1 MMKIQSLVRSFTLL
15 GSLIGSSFF
24 FGCGDN
30 VAKTEIDNKDVRS
43 KGNITVVVT
52 DAETGALIDS
62 VAVSIFDGDTLAKQT
77 ANGHVLYQS
86 LNAGSYRFKVEKAGY
101 ASKQIQATISMDA
114 DGEVPIAAD
123 AVTKVE
129 LAQLGAT
136 VNGTVTESDLDG
148 QKTLLAETE
157 VRLVIADTDYLNREY
172 KTTTDSNGAYSFTNL
187 PTSEFYNIH
196 FAALSDSNGV
206 QTAPSV
212 VGTSPSFGGI
222 NFVGNASYAVDG
234 HSLVVLTQNYSDDD
248 LKSSDNIT
256 INFSQPVITTE
267 IEIDDIRVLN
277 PNDKVVAITTA
288 WSIDAKT
295 LTISPQ
301 SGAWFSGTHKIDFSS
316 GFTFKAINGKSLSI
330 ADQNFSLR
338 TIGDLQAIT
347 DLSLIRQGFTDTNK
361 VSQNTNSVRLAF
373 SVPQNAT
380 KVEIYEKKAND
391 SAFVLF
397 EETTSPEN
405 GFIDLSVFGYF
416 DEGQSVEFIA
426 IPVNDQSR
434 LAIVVDNAI
443 TLQDK
448 YLYTADYQDFVGL
461 SVLDFDNSSK
471 ASLDTLTSYIQVS
484 FDENMDT
491 TFIPK
496 VDFAAPSVTGIVG
509 TWESQTLYRIRPI
522 IAASIDA
529 STESNGVSID
539 ISLVKDLAGNANVTT
554 LEFDGS
560 GKSISLIF

>member
-1 MMKIQSLVRSFTLL
+1 
-15 GSLIGSSFF
+15 
-24 FGCGDN
+24 
-30 VAKTEIDNKDVRS
+30 
-43 KGNITVVVT
+43 
-52 DAETGALIDS
+52 
-62 VAVSIFDGDTLAKQT
+62 
-77 ANGHVLYQS
+77 
-86 LNAGSYRFKVEKAGY
+86 
-101 ASKQIQATISMDA
+101 
-114 DGEVPIAAD
+114 
-123 AVTKVE
+123 VE

-148 QKTLLAETE
+148 QKTFLAETE

-172 KTTTDSNGAYSFTNL
+172 KTTTDSNGAYSFTKL

-196 FAALSDSNGV
+196 FAALSDSNGI

-222 NFVGNASYAVDG
+222 TFVGNASYVADG
-234 HSLVVLTQNYSDDD
+234 HSLVVLTQNYSNDD

-277 PNDKVVAITTA
+277 SISEVVAITAA

-295 LTISPQ
+295 LIITPQ

-316 GFTFKAINGKSLSI
+316 GFTFKATNGKSLSMT
-330 ADQNFSLR
+330 DQNFSIR

-347 DLSLIRQGFTDTNK
+347 DLTLIRQGGTDTNK

-373 SVPQNAT
+373 SVPKNAT

-391 SAFVLF
+391 SAFILF
-397 EETTSPEN
+397 DETTSFEN
-405 GFIDLSVFGYF
+405 GYIDLNVPSYF
-416 DEGQSVEFIA
+416 DEGQSVDFIA

-448 YLYTADYQDFVGL
+448 YFYTADYQDFVGL
-461 SVLDFDNSSK
+461 SVLDFDNSGK
-471 ASLDTLTSYIQVS
+471 ASPDTLTSYIQVS
-484 FDENMDT
+484 FGENMDT
-491 TFIPK
+491 TFTPT
-496 VDFAAPSVTGIVG
+496 VEFAAPSVTGIVG

-522 IAASIDA
+522 IAASKDA
-529 STESNGVSID
+529 STESNGISIN
-539 ISLVKDLAGNANVTT
+539 ISLVKDLAGNANFVNS
-554 LEFDGS
+554 EFDAS
-560 GKSISLIF
+560 GQSMSLIF